1 MSFENQII
9 RSDSDMHNDNPF
21 AETNLPKSPA
31 LLTPSSIIVAK
42 ERIANLLQKDF
53 ANTESLTISEFST
66 YLSEE
71 ALIDPEIRRAIIDE
85 LETVICSYNTK
96 ISNKPIQISTIIDS
110 LSLAITFHHP
120 LSLSSSSSSTASSS
134 AANTTNTNNI
144 SHESTDSCIIEYCLI
159 RVNEIAYTGSI
170 IDRHMEYNVSV
181 SSSINLLD
189 QFNPSFTFEILSN
202 VVRRYSDL
210 FFLREMILLKY
221 AYRFV
226 PLLPPKAFIIPVS
239 MEHRREGIE
248 NFLFIL
254 ANHPVLR
261 GDPLVR
267 SFFTEQD
274 FQLVRRLSRR
284 SDLVGGFDG
293 NVFDVNV
300 CRSGASDG
308 SNDKNDNN
316 DNDNDNIISTKITTT
331 TTTIHTNIVR
341 KAEKFVEE
349 NTETFTKIRD
359 SVIKVK
365 GSLENFSFSLA
376 DTPLSTSLGALVGK
390 EDTSFSCLHKLPN
403 DLSKVDRII
412 VEYSS
417 GPLVDLVRN
426 LDYIIMLLHASAAA
440 IQRVKRDLF
449 GSFGKIERQILQTKR
464 TLDEERL
471 KSRIA
476 PPLEAEENVFLP
488 EITSLEMKL
497 LELQRTLLLHSKG
510 NASKTNK
517 LQMEMEWLTQ
527 EVRKCLPLINLV
539 LRVEMGQCLN
549 KVCDQF

>member
-9 RSDSDMHNDNPF
+9 RSHSDTHNDDYDTQ
-21 AETNLPKSPA
+21 TNLPKSPA

-85 LETVICSYNTK
+85 LKNVVCSSNTK
-96 ISNKPIQISTIIDS
+96 SSNKPIQISSIIDS
-110 LSLAITFHHP
+110 LSLTITHHP
-120 LSLSSSSSSTASSS
+120 LSSSLSASAATYSAINTTSTDNIPNSST
-134 AANTTNTNNI
+134 
-144 SHESTDSCIIEYCLI
+144 ESCIIEYCLI
-159 RVNEIAYTGSI
+159 RVNEIAYTGSM

-181 SSSINLLD
+181 SSSIELLD

-202 VVRRYSDL
+202 VVRRYNDL

-221 AYRFV
+221 PYRFV
-226 PLLPPKAFIIPVS
+226 PLLPPKAFILPVR
-239 MEHRREGIE
+239 MGDRREGIE

-274 FQLVRRLSRR
+274 FQVVRRLSKRT
-284 SDLVGGFDG
+284 DLVGGFDG

-300 CRSGASDG
+300 CSASDG
-308 SNDKNDNN
+308 DGSTTNN
-316 DNDNDNIISTKITTT
+316 NISTKIATTT
-331 TTTIHTNIVR
+331 TTVHTNIVR
-341 KAEKFVEE
+341 KAEKFVKE

-376 DTPLSTSLGALVGK
+376 DTLSTSLSALVGT
-390 EDTSFSCLHKLPN
+390 EDTSPPCLRKLPN
-403 DLSKVDRII
+403 DLSNVDKII
-412 VEYSS
+412 VEYCS

-426 LDYIIMLLHASAAA
+426 LDYIIMLLRASATA
-440 IQRVKRDLF
+440 IQRVKKDLF
-449 GSFGKIERQILQTKR
+449 GSFGKIERQILETKR

-476 PPLEAEENVFLP
+476 PPLDAEDNVFLTK
-488 EITSLEMKL
+488 ITSLEMKL
-497 LELQRTLLLHSKG
+497 LKLQRTLLLHSKG
-510 NASKTNK
+510 NANKTNN
-517 LQMEMEWLTQ
+517 LQMEMEWLMQ

-539 LRVEMGQCLN
+539 VRVGMGECLN
-549 KVCDQF
+549 RVCDQF